1 MEINWFSRV
10 DWRGLGR
17 ALLSGGGLLLID
29 PGRPAFAEEGV
40 IPEAEAWLAAQPRD
54 AYDLEAL
61 AAKLT
66 TPQEAFAYVRDQI
79 AYEPY
84 RGVMKGAAGALLTHG
99 ANDCDRALLLAR
111 LLAAQGLEVKL
122 VRATLPPT
130 AARALMDD
138 AAARPDALACLSA
151 ALPAVPAPPS
161 EEPVERKEF
170 RQLFDQSVADR
181 AGAIRLAESDAVP
194 VLAAA
199 MSVAAT
205 RAAAPAPPSAL
216 HVWMQ
221 AVIDGRTV
229 DLDTSRADA
238 KFGEAPAPAGEAWTA
253 DALPDELFH
262 TVSLRLVEEA
272 LVGAGLERRKLVAHD
287 ARAAE
292 MLGTGLR
299 LAIIPKT
306 APEAAGDYRPLVLA
320 GDEMFEGTTFR
331 LSGASVEPAASAG
344 PGGMLGAFGGGGE
357 PEGASKPAK
366 EDPNGLRLARLWV
379 EVVFHAPG
387 LPDETVR
394 RMIIDRVEPQSGGW
408 QLNPALADDQVVRTL
423 LIQTWDAVLDVG
435 APHPLAL
442 LQAQIT
448 ALKTIDPVQTALAKN
463 PALDPRDIPA
473 PAPAPQLLGFFFASA
488 LKRHQLGTAAGA
500 HLLGFLERPRLAFLR
515 HGFVVGDWTDFATTA
530 RYREGIDLVN
540 APIRFLGRPE
550 AAAAA
555 ALRAG
560 VSDTILEL
568 YTLNYPA
575 FFNTVPL
582 IESAQ
587 AQKVTLVT
595 VAGMAQLGQISVPPA
610 IRAVLA
616 DEIAGGCVLVAPAH
630 PIAYAG
636 THAFGWWSL
645 DPATGYAI
653 GKMELGGAQGLAEY
667 EETNEKIAEWTE
679 TYVKFMGNV
688 LKCYTK
694 AVTDALVPIEF
705 DRERLKV
712 TASIA
717 HGNNPMPDT
726 SGLIDCLRD
735 AVCDALKDFIQ
746 TEVNSAAI
754 LGEVEGL
761 KQVLAQFAIA
771 QGSSQVTGYGTGKIC
786 GKLLGGGEKKK

>member
-1 MEINWFSRV
+1 MNGCSQV
-10 DWRGLGR
+10 DWCSLGR
-17 ALLSGGGLLLID
+17 AVLSGGGLLLIGL
-29 PGRPAFAEEGV
+29 GRPALAEEPI
-40 IPEAEAWLAAQPRD
+40 IPEAEAWLAAQPRE
-54 AYDLEAL
+54 AYDVEAL

-99 ANDCDRALLLAR
+99 ANDCDRALLLSR

-122 VRATLPPT
+122 VRATLPPS
-130 AARALMDD
+130 AVRALIDD
-138 AAARPDALACLSA
+138 AAARPDAIACLSA

-161 EEPVERKEF
+161 DETVERKEF
-170 RQLFDQSVADR
+170 RQLFAQSVADR
-181 AGAIRLAESDAVP
+181 AGAIRQAESEADP
-194 VLAAA
+194 VLAVA

-205 RAAAPAPPSAL
+205 RAAAPAPPSAS
-216 HVWMQ
+216 HVWVQ
-221 AVIDGRTV
+221 TVIDGRAV
-229 DLDTSRADA
+229 DLDASRADA
-238 KFGEAPAPAGEAWTA
+238 KFGEAPAPADGGWTV
-253 DALPDELFH
+253 DALPGELFH

-272 LVGAGLERRKLVAHD
+272 LVGSGLERRELVAHD

-292 MLGTGLR
+292 TLGTGLR
-299 LAIIPKT
+299 LAILPKT
-306 APEAAGDYRPLVLA
+306 APDAAGDYRPLVLV

-331 LSGASVEPAASAG
+331 LSGASVEPAAPAG
-344 PGGMLGAFGGGGE
+344 PGGLLGGFGGGGG
-357 PEGASKPAK
+357 PEGAAKPAK
-366 EDPNGLRLARLWV
+366 EDPNGLRLAQLWV

-408 QLNPALADDQVVRTL
+408 RLNPALADDRVVRPL

-448 ALKTIDPVQTALAKN
+448 ALKTIDPVRTALAKS
-463 PALDPRDIPA
+463 PTLDPRDIPA

-515 HGFVVGDWTDFATTA
+515 HGFVMGDWTNLATAA
-530 RYREGIDLVN
+530 RYREGIDLIN

-595 VAGMAQLGQISVPPA
+595 VAYMAQLGQISVPPA

-616 DEIAGGCVLVAPAH
+616 DEIAKGCVLVAPAH

-636 THAFGWWSL
+636 THAFGWGSL

-653 GKMELGGAQGLAEY
+653 GKMEPGGAQGLAEY

-705 DRERLKV
+705 DQERLKV

-771 QGSSQVTGYGTGKIC
+771 QGAAGGSGYATGKIC
-786 GKLLGGGEKKK
+786 NKLLGGGEKK